1 MNFFQHQDI
10 ARRNTRRLVIL
21 LGLATL
27 TLIAI
32 TTLAF
37 AVVMLGLNTNGYV
50 SYTEQ
55 GLWPTIQ
62 SVLGWR
68 SLSVIALAVL
78 TFVTLGGL
86 FKMHQL
92 RGGGRTVAEA
102 LGGKLINLDSG
113 TGPERQL
120 LNVVEEMAIASGTP
134 VPPVY
139 LLEEQSINAFAA
151 GHTPQD
157 AVIGITRGAIEQLN
171 RDELQGVIAH
181 EFSHILHGDMSLNI
195 RLVGLLNG
203 ILVISLLG
211 HMMLRSA
218 YFRAPRRSNRDN
230 SHMAVLG
237 LGVLLIVIGA
247 IGTFFG
253 NWIKAGVSRQ
263 REFLA
268 DASAVQFTRNPDG
281 IAGALKKIAGT
292 PMGSKLEAADASEFS
307 HMYFGQGVGRSFNR
321 MMATHPPVQERI
333 RRLLPRWDGTL
344 ATTTAAAATGPS
356 TSAASPSIST
366 DAIEQISGF
375 QGSAVNL
382 DSIDASINSIGQ
394 AMPEHLARAQVL
406 LASLDQQLRDAA
418 HDTFAA
424 RAVVFGLLLTDEEA
438 VLTRQWKHLAEVT
451 PTEDW
456 PNLKPCIEAAQ
467 HTDPEGRL
475 PLLELALPALKQLS
489 KSQYETFKQTVNY
502 LIAADGRVSLMEW
515 ALSRIVFNQLEP
527 RAPYRKALKLRD
539 CQPEC
544 ALVLSLIVHAGAQNA
559 EEARGSFQAGAA
571 QLPFDDLQW
580 IPRRDIQLSQ
590 LDQAVERLNNLR
602 PLHKPALLKAISRS
616 IFFDQQVSAIEAEL
630 FRALADSLDCPVPP
644 ILAGQRS

>member
-1 MNFFQHQDI
+1 MNFFQHQDM

-27 TLIAI
+27 ALIAI
-32 TTLAF
+32 TTVAF
-37 AVVMLGLNTNGYV
+37 AVVVLGLNTEGYV
-50 SYTEQ
+50 SYAEQ
-55 GLWPTIQ
+55 GLWPTLK
-62 SVLGWR
+62 SVLSWQ
-68 SLSVIALAVL
+68 SLSVIALIVL
-78 TFVTLGGL
+78 SFVTLGGL
-86 FKMHQL
+86 FKMRQL
-92 RGGGRTVAEA
+92 RSGGRAVAEA

-113 TGPERQL
+113 TGPERRL

-139 LLEEQSINAFAA
+139 VLEEQSINAFAA

-211 HMMLRSA
+211 HMLLRSA
-218 YFRAPRRSNRDN
+218 YIRAPRRSNRDN
-230 SHMAVLG
+230 SA
-237 LGVLLIVIGA
+237 LGVLVLGAVLILIGS

-253 NWIKAGVSRQ
+253 SWIKAGVSRQ

-281 IAGALKKIAGT
+281 IAGALKKIAST
-292 PMGSKLEAADASEFS
+292 PHGSKLEATDAAEFS
-307 HMYFGQGVGRSFNR
+307 HMYFGQGVGSGFSR

-333 RRLLPRWDGTL
+333 RRLQPHWNGELA
-344 ATTTAAAATGPS
+344 ATTPASAAASSA
-356 TSAASPSIST
+356 TSAA
-366 DAIEQISGF
+366 AEQMSGF
-375 QGSAVNL
+375 QAGTVSL
-382 DSIDASINSIGQ
+382 DSVDASINSIGQ

-406 LASLDQQLRDAA
+406 LASLDQRLRDAA

-424 RAVVFGLLLTDEEA
+424 RAVVYGLLLADEES
-438 VLTRQWKHLAEVT
+438 VLSRQWQHLSDVT
-451 PTEDW
+451 PAEDW

-467 HTDPEGRL
+467 HTHPEGRL

-489 KSQYETFKQTVNY
+489 KTQHQAFRQTVEY

-527 RAPYRKALKLRD
+527 RTPYRKSLKLRD
-539 CQPEC
+539 CHAEC
-544 ALVLSLIVHAGAQNA
+544 ALVLSLIVHAGARDA
-559 EEARGSFQAGAA
+559 DEARGAFQAGIAE
-571 QLPFDDLQW
+571 LPFDDLPW

-590 LDQAVERLNNLR
+590 LDQAVERLGNLK

-616 IFFDQQVSAIEAEL
+616 IFSNQHVSAIEAEL

-644 ILAGQRS
+644 ILAGQRA

>member
-37 AVVMLGLNTNGYV
+37 AVAMLSLNTDGYV
-50 SYTEQ
+50 SYAEQ
-55 GLWPTIQ
+55 GFWPTLK
-62 SVLGWR
+62 SVLSWQ
-68 SLSVIALAVL
+68 SLFVIALVVV

-86 FKMHQL
+86 FKMRQL
-92 RGGGRTVAEA
+92 RGGGRAVAEA

-139 LLEEQSINAFAA
+139 VLEEQSINAFAA

-181 EFSHILHGDMSLNI
+181 EFSHILHGDMRLNI

-211 HMMLRSA
+211 HMLLRSA
-218 YFRAPRRSNRDN
+218 YFRAPRRSSRDN

-237 LGVLLIVIGA
+237 LGLLLIVIGS

-253 NWIKAGVSRQ
+253 SWIKAGVSRQ

-268 DASAVQFTRNPDG
+268 DASAAQFTRNPEG
-281 IAGALKKIAGT
+281 IAGALKKIGGSAV
-292 PMGSKLEAADASEFS
+292 GSKLEASDAAEFS
-307 HMYFGQGVGRSFNR
+307 HMYFGQGVGSGFNR

-333 RRLLPRWDGTL
+333 RRLQPHWDGTI
-344 ATTTAAAATGPS
+344 TAAAAAGS
-356 TSAASPSIST
+356 SSNGDAA
-366 DAIEQISGF
+366 EQISGF
-375 QGSAVNL
+375 QASAGAIDLGSV
-382 DSIDASINSIGQ
+382 DASINSIGQ

-406 LASLDQQLRDAA
+406 LASLDQKLRDAA

-424 RAVVFGLLLTDEEA
+424 RAVVFGLLLDDEEP
-438 VLTRQWKHLAEVT
+438 VLERQWQHLSEVT
-451 PTEDW
+451 PAEDW

-467 HTDPEGRL
+467 HTHPEGRL

-489 KSQYETFKQTVNY
+489 KAQHEAFKQTVEY

-527 RAPYRKALKLRD
+527 RTPYRKSLKLRD

-544 ALVLSLIVHAGAQNA
+544 ALVLSLIVHADAQNA
-559 EEARGSFQAGAA
+559 DEARGAFQAGAA
-571 QLPFDDLQW
+571 ELPFDNLQW

-590 LDQAVERLNNLR
+590 LDRAVERLNNLK
-602 PLHKPALLKAISRS
+602 PLDKPALLKAISRS
-616 IFFDQQVSAIEAEL
+616 IFFNEKVSAIEAEL

-644 ILAGQRS
+644 ILAGQRV

>member
-1 MNFFQHQDI
+1 MNFFQHQDM

-21 LGLATL
+21 LSLATL

-50 SYTEQ
+50 SYAEQ
-55 GLWPTIQ
+55 GLWATLT
-62 SVLGWR
+62 SVLGWP
-68 SLSVIALAVL
+68 SLTVIALAVL

-86 FKMHQL
+86 FKMRQL
-92 RGGGRTVAEA
+92 RRGGRAVAEA

-181 EFSHILHGDMSLNI
+181 EFSHILHGDMRLNI

-211 HMMLRSA
+211 HMLLRST
-218 YFRAPRRSNRDN
+218 YFRAPRRSSRDN
-230 SHMAVLG
+230 SHMAILG

-253 NWIKAGVSRQ
+253 SWIKAGVSRQ

-281 IAGALKKIAGT
+281 IAGALKKIAGST
-292 PMGSKLEAADASEFS
+292 LGSKLDAADAAEFS
-307 HMYFGQGVGRSFNR
+307 HMYFGQGVGSGFNR

-333 RRLLPRWDGTL
+333 RRILPRWDGTL
-344 ATTTAAAATGPS
+344 TSTAATTAAGSATSHGA
-356 TSAASPSIST
+356 T
-366 DAIEQISGF
+366 EQISGF
-375 QGSAVNL
+375 QGNGVDL
-382 DSIDASINSIGQ
+382 DSVDASINSIGQ

-424 RAVVFGLLLTDEEA
+424 RAVVFGLLLAKEEPVRA
-438 VLTRQWKHLAEVT
+438 RQWQHLSEVT
-451 PTEDW
+451 PAEDW

-467 HTDPEGRL
+467 RTHPEGRL

-489 KSQYETFKQTVNY
+489 KTQHEAFKQTVEY

-527 RAPYRKALKLRD
+527 RAPYRRPLKLLD

-544 ALVLSLIVHAGAQNA
+544 ALVLSLIVHADAQSA
-559 EEARGSFQAGAA
+559 DEARGAFKAGAA
-571 QLPFDDLQW
+571 ELPFDKLQW

-590 LDQAVERLNNLR
+590 LDRAVERLNNLK

-616 IFFDQQVSAIEAEL
+616 IFFNQQVSAIEAEL

-644 ILAGQRS
+644 ILAGQRV